1 MGQNTKIKSIGLA
14 LVTTSLLSTS
24 AIAGGFDRGGV
35 NIDQLF
41 DEGRFGVSAQ
51 VTYVNP
57 QRTIKNVTRPGL
69 ALLNPTA
76 AAAVNGTSVDNEG
89 DFVVPRIGAKFNVAN
104 GLDCLASYSE
114 PFGGDANYGTGNNY
128 SPSTVEFFLDTQDY
142 GLTCGYQHALGDV
155 SLGGVTGESFLRL
168 IGGVSYMEVQG
179 FLSRESLLFGTALPN
194 PGFDPNSPPSAT
206 NSPVIPIAP
215 QAGAL
220 GTFSIEDETFGWR
233 AGIAYEVPSIALK
246 ASVVY
251 NSRYD
256 LSLTGIQ
263 DTTAFTNLGPGAT
276 LTPIL
281 LSGAEIPQ
289 SLDVKLQTGINE
301 TTLAFLN
308 FRWQDW
314 SQLQILPVINTD
326 TGTPTGSTLDASF
339 RDGYTVSVGVGK
351 TITEKLSG
359 LASLT
364 WDDGTSTIVGTQSD
378 TWTLSGGLRY
388 TENEQLSLNIGGA
401 IGILEGGKSGIN
413 PNNPDPSGAVTFEF
427 DADVVYAI
435 SGGLNYK
442 F

>member
-1 MGQNTKIKSIGLA
+1 MGLKTTKTIGLA
-14 LVTTSLLSTS
+14 FITS
-24 AIAGGFDRGGV
+24 ALISSSALAGGFDRGGV

-41 DEGRFGVSAQ
+41 DTDRFGVSAQ

-57 QRTIKNVTRPGL
+57 QRTINNVTRPAL
-69 ALLNPTA
+69 AANPPVA
-76 AAAVNGTSVDNEG
+76 AAFNGTSVDNEG

-142 GLTCGYQHALGDV
+142 GLTCGYQYALGDV

-179 FLSRESLLFGTALPN
+179 FLSRESLLFGTAIPTGSA
-194 PGFDPNSPPSAT
+194 PIIIPP
-206 NSPVIPIAP
+206 
-215 QAGAL
+215 QQGAL

-233 AGIAYEVPSIALK
+233 AGVAYEVPSIALK
-246 ASVVY
+246 ASIVY

-263 DTTAFTNLGPGAT
+263 DTTALTNLGPGAT

-314 SQLQILPVINTD
+314 SKLQILPVINTA
-326 TGTPTGSTLDASF
+326 TGTATGSTLDASF

-388 TENEQLSLNIGGA
+388 TENDQLSLNIGGA
-401 IGILEGGKSGIN
+401 IGILEGGTSGIN
-413 PNNPDPSGAVTFEF
+413 PNNPDPSSAVTFEF

>member
-1 MGQNTKIKSIGLA
+1 MGLNTSFKSIGLA
-14 LVTTSLLSTS
+14 LLTTSVLSTS

-41 DEGRFGVSAQ
+41 DESRFGVSSQ
-51 VTYVNP
+51 VTYISP
-57 QRTIKNVTRPGL
+57 QRTINNVTRPGL
-69 ALLNPTA
+69 AVNPPA
-76 AAAVNGTSVDNEG
+76 AAAFNGTSVNNDG
-89 DFVVPRIGAKFNVAN
+89 DYVVPRIGAKFNVAN
-104 GLDCLASYSE
+104 GFDCLASYSE
-114 PFGGDANYGTGNNY
+114 PFGGDSNYGTGNNY

-142 GLTCGYQHALGDV
+142 GLTCAYQHALGDV
-155 SLGGVTGESFLRL
+155 SFGGVTGESFVRL

-179 FLSRESLLFGTALPN
+179 FLSRESLLFGAAIPTDGAPIII
-194 PGFDPNSPPSAT
+194 PSQ
-206 NSPVIPIAP
+206 P
-215 QAGAL
+215 GAL
-220 GTFSIEDETFGWR
+220 GTFTIEDETFGWR
-233 AGIAYEVPSIALK
+233 AGVAYEVPSIALK
-246 ASVVY
+246 ASIVY

-256 LSLTGIQ
+256 LNLTGIQ
-263 DTTAFTNLGPGAT
+263 DTTALTNLGPGAT

-289 SLDVKLQTGINE
+289 SLDVKLQSGINE

-314 SQLQILPVINTD
+314 SQLQVLPVINTS
-326 TGTPTGSTLDASF
+326 TGAPTGSTLDASY
-339 RDGYTVSVGVGK
+339 RDGYTVTVGVGK
-351 TITEKLSG
+351 TITDKLSG

-378 TWTLSGGLRY
+378 TWTVSGGLRY

-401 IGILEGGKSGIN
+401 IGILEGGSSGIN
-413 PNNPDPSGAVTFEF
+413 PNNPDASSAVTFDF

-435 SGGLNYK
+435 SGGLNYN